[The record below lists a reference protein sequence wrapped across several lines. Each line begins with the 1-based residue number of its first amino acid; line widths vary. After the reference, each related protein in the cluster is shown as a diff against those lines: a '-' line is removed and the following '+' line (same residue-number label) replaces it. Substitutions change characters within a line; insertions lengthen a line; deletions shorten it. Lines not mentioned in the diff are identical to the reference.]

1 MSSCSKSLLL
11 LLVALTTAAHG
22 FQLFQRSAPL
32 LAARRSRS
40 VRLQSDDGPEVT
52 AWARSEAA
60 RRCTLYAKAASE
72 IKPPHKGVL
81 RRVLFYNAYAAGFT
95 LLLVRT
101 LMKFPLVPPAPSSL
115 AWNSAWLVTTVVD
128 YYGAALALCGVIV
141 ASESRRDGIL
151 WSLGCLLLGTPFCCF
166 YVATRLLRK
175 GTLRLSD

>member
-1 MSSCSKSLLL
+1 MPKAVLLL
-11 LLVALTTAAHG
+11 IALTSVAHG
-22 FQLFQRSAPL
+22 FQIGKSAPL
-32 LAARRSRS
+32 LAARRSRT
-40 VRLQSDDGPEVT
+40 VRLQSDEDPEVT

-60 RRCTLYAKAASE
+60 SSVRDVLYAKAASE
-72 IKPPHKGVL
+72 IKPSKGV
-81 RRVLFYNAYAAGFT
+81 RRAVLFYNVYAAGFT

-101 LMKFPLVPPAPSSL
+101 LAKFPLVPPAPSSL